1 MVSNNKVAFHTL
13 GCKLNFTET
22 STIERSFVKNGFQIT
37 NFNNKADFYVINTC
51 SVTENA
57 DKELTVLVKKALKK
71 NPNAFIAAIEEDITP
86 YTDAEEAVN
95 QMKVIDACYEA
106 AGLPIRGL

>member
-1 MVSNNKVAFHTL
+1 MRNGGEPRAELKVTGSRGTL
-13 GCKLNFTET
+13 
-22 STIERSFVKNGFQIT
+22 FVRNPIAPQFGSKF
-37 NFNNKADFYVINTC
+37 
-51 SVTENA
+51 
-57 DKELTVLVKKALKK
+57 ELTVDGVTTREFFDKRASYDFQLD
-71 NPNAFIAAIEEDITP
+71 AFIAAIEEDITP